1 MRQFNNQ
8 NPVKPIQG
16 NALVFR
22 IIIFVLTGLL
32 FQPNL
37 TAQKYSLKIFGFT
50 IGNAAMEIRGDND
63 VTIEFTTSS
72 QGLMNVILPF
82 NNSYT
87 TVYDSASFGVQEYE
101 KIISQ
106 GKFKQK
112 LQGSWDPETK
122 VINYGSKTI
131 PMENNSH
138 NIFSLLARMQAQPRD
153 SLDTHWLDLE
163 HEGQLYQARLLWN
176 DTEDLKIDREVI
188 PCDHYR
194 LDLHKLNSA
203 TVGESLPEETDYFSK
218 YIIHPDAVRQIW
230 VSKIHPNNIIKT
242 SVKLYGIT
250 IEALILP

>member
-1 MRQFNNQ
+1 
-8 NPVKPIQG
+8 
-16 NALVFR
+16 
-22 IIIFVLTGLL
+22 
-32 FQPNL
+32 
-37 TAQKYSLKIFGFT
+37 
-50 IGNAAMEIRGDND
+50 
-63 VTIEFTTSS
+63 
-72 QGLMNVILPF
+72 MNVILPF

-112 LQGSWDPETK
+112 FRGSWDPETK

-203 TVGESLPEETDYFSK
+203 TVGESLLEETDYFSK
-218 YIIHPDAVRQIW
+218 YIIYPDAVRQIW